1 MDRGAFPRALRGFV
15 AACCALVLA
24 ACFLTP
30 GKFASE
36 LVLTKGGAFAFSYEG
51 EITTMGLNQLA
62 AMGGN
67 GVFQAACVDDDMEP
81 RDCTAAETADQR
93 AEWEAEQDKDARE
106 KEQFLKMFGGIDP
119 SDPEVAEKLVATLR
133 EMRGWDAVSYRG
145 DGIYDVRYR
154 TEGVLTHSFLFP
166 VLEDMP
172 AMTHFVSVTPRS
184 DGSVRVQAPG
194 FGGEQA
200 GMGQGLPMMMAMGAM
215 QNGGKEAA
223 PEIVLPD
230 GQFTI
235 RADGEILTNNTE
247 EGPVSEGGMK
257 VLRWTV
263 DETSKTAPT
272 ALIAL

>member
-1 MDRGAFPRALRGFV
+1 MDPGAVPRVMRALV
-15 AACCALVLA
+15 AACGALALS

-36 LVLTKGGAFAFSYEG
+36 LVLTRGGVFAFSYEG

-62 AMGGN
+62 QMDRPAPFEAECLNDKG
-67 GVFQAACVDDDMEP
+67 EP
-81 RDCTAAETADQR
+81 RDCSAAEVADQR
-93 AEWEAEQDKDARE
+93 AGWEAEQDEEARE
-106 KEQFLKMFGGIDP
+106 KEQFLKMFGGMDP

-133 EMRGWDAVSYRG
+133 KMRGWEAVSYRG

-172 AMTHFVSVTPRS
+172 AMTHFVSATPRT

-194 FGGEQA
+194 FGGEQL
-200 GMGQGLPMMMAMGAM
+200 GMVQGLPMMMAMGAM
-215 QNGGKEAA
+215 HNGEEEAA
-223 PEIVLPD
+223 KIVLPD

-235 RADGEILTNNTE
+235 RTDGDILTNNTE
-247 EGPVSEGGMK
+247 EGPVTEGGMK

-263 DETSKTAPT
+263 DESSKTVPT

>member
-1 MDRGAFPRALRGFV
+1 MERGAFPRVMRGIV
-15 AACCALVLA
+15 AACGALALS

-30 GKFASE
+30 GKFESE
-36 LVLTKGGAFAFSYEG
+36 LLLTSGGVFAFSYEG

-62 AMGGN
+62 QMGATQP
-67 GVFQAACVDDDMEP
+67 FEASCADDGMEP
-81 RDCTAAETADQR
+81 RDCTAEEVEQQR
-93 AEWEAEQDKDARE
+93 AEWEAEQGEDARE
-106 KEQFLKMFGGIDP
+106 REQFIKMFGGMDP
-119 SDPEVAEKLVATLR
+119 SDPEIAEKLVATLR
-133 EMRGWDAVSYRG
+133 KMRGWEAVSYRG
-145 DGIYDVRYR
+145 EGIYDVRYR

-172 AMTHFVSVTPRS
+172 GMTHFVSVTPRS
-184 DGSVRVQAPG
+184 DGSIRVQAPG

-215 QNGGKEAA
+215 QDGDKDAA
-223 PEIVLPD
+223 QIVLPD

-235 RADGEILTNNTE
+235 RTDGQILTNNTD
-247 EGPVSEGGMK
+247 EGPVVEGDMK

-263 DETSKTAPT
+263 DESSKTAPT

>member
-1 MDRGAFPRALRGFV
+1 MDQRAFPRRMR
-15 AACCALVLA
+15 VLA
-24 ACFLTP
+24 AACGALALSGCFLTP
-30 GKFASE
+30 GKFDSE
-36 LVLTKGGAFAFSYEG
+36 LVLTEGGVFAFSYEG

-62 AMGGN
+62 AMGN
-67 GVFQAACVDDDMEP
+67 NASFEAECFDDDMEP
-81 RDCTAAETADQR
+81 RDCTADEVTDQL
-93 AEWEAEQDKDARE
+93 ANWEAEQDEDARE
-106 KEQFLKMFGGIDP
+106 KEQFLKMFGGMDP
-119 SDPEVAEKLVATLR
+119 SDPEVAAKLVAALR
-133 EMRGWDAVSYRG
+133 KMRGWEAVSYRG
-145 DGIYDVRYR
+145 DGIYDVRYQ

-172 AMTHFVSVTPRS
+172 AMTHFISVTPRT

-215 QNGGKEAA
+215 QSGGEDAA
-223 PEIVLPD
+223 KIVLPD

-235 RADGEILTNNTE
+235 RTDGEILTNNTD
-247 EGPVSEGGMK
+247 EGPADEAGMK

-263 DETSKTAPT
+263 DESSKTAPT